1 MSDEKYI
8 VFKRSDWDVLRGKLS
23 QVEIPSI
30 LDRVLELPPVDDAV
44 VIRLQDEFAE
54 SGLSAYA
61 MNIQTVL
68 DIVDPQTVGTGAY
81 RSMEITR
88 DYFHAS
94 SLDAGEIRRRGQ
106 AKLPD

>member
-1 MSDEKYI
+1 MNDEKYI
-8 VFKRSDWDVLRGKLS
+8 VFKREEFSHWWG
-23 QVEIPSI
+23 QVSVGGTEHPRSAPEA
-30 LDRVLELPPVDDAV
+30 LEDAV

-68 DIVDPQTVGTGAY
+68 DIISPDSIGTGAY
-81 RSMEITR
+81 RSLEAAR
-88 DYFHAS
+88 DYFYACS
-94 SLDAGEIRRRGQ
+94 MDAGEIRRRGQ